1 MLRENPNKLYLN
13 FSNTPDPST
22 IGFIDKHN
30 PNFEMIVDDISRIL
44 IKSEIEKS
52 FQSFWDRKFNDKY
65 FQERK
70 NVHKQ
75 LIQSYVLKQYMYEI
89 DKIGKLFSK
98 NTFDCKDGIYPL
110 NELTQNVSK
119 YFNPI
124 FFDRALG
131 TKIKTTQPV
140 EGPGEN
146 FLWTIFSNL
155 DFAQGKGDLVD
166 TLNNYKIEVKADSG
180 SLGSNT
186 SGRDWSATTSKA
198 LCEILSPYI
207 SEPERNYLMDAS
219 CFGPKTASCIETA
232 MKCDLPDS
240 VIEKICL
247 TVSNYND
254 VPQYDIKSFID
265 LIKQKKDQK
274 SITKLVIAMHM
285 KLYATDENFDK
296 LFIFNGDAERNINK
310 LVVMTAKQDMH
321 LLLDEI
327 EKYNICQKGWGA
339 GKKGIRI
346 IANV

>member
-13 FSNTPDPST
+13 FSNVSDPST
-22 IGFIDKHN
+22 IGFIDKRN
-30 PNFEMIVDDISRIL
+30 PNFETIVDDISRIL
-44 IKSEIEKS
+44 ISSEIDKS
-52 FQSFWDRKFNDKY
+52 FQSFWDKKHHDKY
-65 FQERK
+65 FDDRINANK
-70 NVHKQ
+70 R
-75 LIQSYVLKQYMYEI
+75 LIQSYVLKQYMYEV
-89 DKIGKLFSK
+89 DKIGNTFSK
-98 NTFDCKDGIYPL
+98 NIFPCADGVYTL
-110 NELTQNVSK
+110 NELTQNISM

-124 FFDRALG
+124 FFDRIMN

-155 DFAQGKGDLVD
+155 DFAQSKGDLVD

-186 SGRDWSATTSKA
+186 AGRDWNSTASKA
-198 LCEILSPYI
+198 LCEVLSPYI
-207 SEPERNYLMDAS
+207 SEPERNYLMKAS
-219 CFGPKTASCIETA
+219 CFGPEAARCIETA
-232 MKCDLPDS
+232 MKNDLPDNI
-240 VIEKICL
+240 IEKICL
-247 TVSNYND
+247 TVSNYGD
-254 VPQYDIKSFID
+254 VPQYDIKSFVD
-265 LIKQKKDQK
+265 LIKQKSDHK
-274 SITKLVIAMHM
+274 SILKLTIAMHM

-296 LFIFNGDAERNINK
+296 LFIFNGGAERNINK
-310 LVVMTAKQDMH
+310 LIVMTAKQDMH